1 MSLTEWMKE
10 EREYEGMG
18 VNGRREERQRNGDN
32 KEKREEN
39 DWGGQERAL
48 TKKKRKVIMAYELK
62 VEYL

>member
-1 MSLTEWMKE
+1 MKE

-48 TKKKRKVIMAYELK
+48 TKNKRKVIMAYELK